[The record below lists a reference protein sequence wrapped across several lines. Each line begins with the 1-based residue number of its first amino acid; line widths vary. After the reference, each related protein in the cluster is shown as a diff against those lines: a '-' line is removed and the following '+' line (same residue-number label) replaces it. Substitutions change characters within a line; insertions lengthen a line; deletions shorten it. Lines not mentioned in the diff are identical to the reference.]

1 MPNSQRLPSGSQHSA
16 QYKWYTHAHTQ
27 YVKLLICP
35 FFLSKNGQS
44 HLLLFHLR
52 KWYANSFFSSQLPDP
67 SLKDPA
73 RKELVPGIQPQWR
86 GSRGICWVAAVFPGF
101 CMHTQT
107 QAPWDRLHLMQT
119 HKPMKLCFDWV
130 HHICPVLSTQVP
142 KENYRIPFFFFLR
155 PHRKRFCYYIF

>member
-1 MPNSQRLPSGSQHSA
+1 MTPDLHLRQRCPTHKDYQVGHST
-16 QYKWYTHAHTQ
+16 WHSINDTRTRTHTH
-27 YVKLLICP
+27 VKLLICP

-44 HLLLFHLR
+44 HLLFHLR
-52 KWYANSFFSSQLPDP
+52 RWYANSFFSSQLPDP
-67 SLKDPA
+67 PLKDPA

-107 QAPWDRLHLMQT
+107 QAPWDRLHLRQT
-119 HKPMKLCFDWV
+119 HKPVKLCFDWV

-142 KENYRIPFFFFLR
+142 KENYRIPFFF
-155 PHRKRFCYYIF
+155 P